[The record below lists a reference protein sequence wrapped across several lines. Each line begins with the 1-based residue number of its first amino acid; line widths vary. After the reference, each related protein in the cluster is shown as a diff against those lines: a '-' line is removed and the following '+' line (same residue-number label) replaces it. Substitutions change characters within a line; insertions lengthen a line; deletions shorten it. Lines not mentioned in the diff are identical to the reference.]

1 MKKSDKFKKMKSRF
15 IEDEAD
21 EGSESDDEIT
31 GKAPKESEYYTKEQL
46 EPKSRRLT

>member
-1 MKKSDKFKKMKSRF
+1 VKGGAKKSDKFKKMKSRF

-31 GKAPKESEYYTKEQL
+31 GKAPKGKNKPYNFY
-46 EPKSRRLT
+46 RV